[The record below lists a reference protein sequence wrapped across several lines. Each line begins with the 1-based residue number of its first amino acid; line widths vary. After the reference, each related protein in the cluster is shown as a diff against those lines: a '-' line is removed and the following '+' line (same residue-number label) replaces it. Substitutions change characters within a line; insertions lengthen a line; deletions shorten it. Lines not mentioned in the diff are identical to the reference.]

1 MSLFRYFDSEMWR
14 RCFDTG
20 RAWLMQR
27 PALHR
32 LWGKTVEAVRC
43 RVRARKS
50 PSNGMSNSRVN
61 FDNGLMPPPGM
72 KMWERHAV
80 PLQLPTADCRLPT
93 ILTINARDRVVAE
106 ESCTERLPD
115 WLIRQWRA
123 MHDIDPSIFPDREV
137 VDSIPFC
144 TVHPSAASHV
154 FVQMLDATGETPDHV
169 FLVPWLNT
177 GGAERV
183 ALNYVH
189 AVRYVCPER
198 RIVVMA
204 THPAESPWASKLPEG
219 VPFLE
224 FGKWTA
230 HLNDV
235 EREYLLVR
243 WLMQTAPTTVHNIN
257 SRLGLQVFKRY
268 GPVLRNRMRLYSSH
282 FCMDFTPE
290 GKRIGYAVE
299 FLPWIIDH
307 LTAVTVDNRTF
318 RDQLMTWYAFDP
330 EKVILVYQPV
340 SLPNT
345 RFPVEADDGPS
356 ARGGKKAFS
365 APSDGRIQ
373 SPNRITLRTM
383 TEKKPRLDV
392 LWAGRI
398 DDQKRPDILL
408 KMIEAA
414 ADLPFFF
421 HVYGAAVLNRD
432 RYTHRLRQFDNA
444 WYYGPFDGFESLP
457 TSCFDVFLYTSQ
469 WDGLPTI
476 LLDALA
482 AGLPVVASDVGGIGE
497 VIQHEE
503 TGLLVRPFDDVRL
516 YLEQLRRI
524 HAYPEQAAWM
534 ARQSMMR
541 IRSDHTWRRFYEAVR
556 ALPGYCGP

>member
-1 MSLFRYFDSEMWR
+1 MR
-14 RCFDTG
+14 
-20 RAWLMQR
+20 R

-43 RVRARKS
+43 RIRARKS
-50 PSNGMSNSRVN
+50 LSNGMPHFGVN
-61 FDNGLMPPPGM
+61 FDDGLTPPPGM
-72 KMWERHAV
+72 KIEQNAL
-80 PLQLPTADCRLPT
+80 PTTDCPLPTADCPLT
-93 ILTINARDRVVAE
+93 TLFTINASKRAAADV
-106 ESCTERLPD
+106 SCTERLPE

-123 MHDIDPSIFPDREV
+123 MHDIDPAIFPDREV
-137 VDSIPFC
+137 IDSIPFC
-144 TVHPSAASHV
+144 TVHPTAAASV
-154 FVQMLDATGETPDHV
+154 FLRLMDATGEAPDHV

-183 ALNYVH
+183 ALHYVH
-189 AVRYVCPER
+189 AVRCLRPER
-198 RIVVMA
+198 RIVVVA

-219 VPFLE
+219 VPFVE
-224 FGKWTA
+224 FGNWTA
-230 HLNDV
+230 HLNNV
-235 EREYLLVR
+235 EREHLLVR

-257 SRLGLQVFKRY
+257 SRLGFQVFERY
-268 GPVLRNRMRLYSSH
+268 GPVLRNRMRLYASH
-282 FCMDFTPE
+282 FCTDFTPE
-290 GKRIGYAVE
+290 GKRIGYAVG
-299 FLPWIIDH
+299 FLPRIIDH

-318 RDQLMTWYAFDP
+318 RDQLMSWYAFDP
-330 EKVILVYQPV
+330 EKVIVVYQPV
-340 SLPNT
+340 SLSNA

-356 ARGGKKAFS
+356 GREGKKPFS
-365 APSDGRIQ
+365 LQ
-373 SPNRITLRTM
+373 TNRRMQTSHRAILRTM
-383 TEKKPRLDV
+383 TGKKPRLDV

-444 WYYGPFDGFESLP
+444 WYYGPFDGFDSLP
-457 TSCFDVFLYTSQ
+457 ISCFDVFLYTSQ

-476 LLDALA
+476 LLDVLA

-503 TGLLVRPFDDVRL
+503 TGFLVRPFDDVRM

-524 HAYPEQAAWM
+524 HASPEKASQM
-534 ARQSMMR
+534 ARQAMVR
-541 IRSDHTWRRFYEAVR
+541 IQRDHAWERFHEALR
-556 ALPGYCGP
+556 MIPGYCGP